1 MLDAED
7 TKRRIAE
14 LQLEHR
20 SLDDLIAAR
29 LGDAVLDELLLRRL
43 KKRKLQ
49 VKDAIVQLQMRLMPD
64 VPA

>member
-29 LGDAVLDELLLRRL
+29 LDDAVLDELLLRRL